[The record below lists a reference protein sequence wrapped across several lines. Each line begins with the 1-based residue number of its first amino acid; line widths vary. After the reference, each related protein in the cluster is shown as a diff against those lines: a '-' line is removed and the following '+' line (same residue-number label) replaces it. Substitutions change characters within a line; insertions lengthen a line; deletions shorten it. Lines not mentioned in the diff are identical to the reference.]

1 MVTVLKGGIN
11 QGKTTKI
18 LAIYNQKKSGDG
30 FVTRKVFEKGFFIGY
45 EIVRLSS
52 MERKP
57 FIFITGYEPNHWAE
71 DFRYG
76 PFTFS
81 KEAIAFAESMIDEI
95 LKSGTGPVYIDEIG
109 PVELQ
114 GKGFYKLFK
123 MALKSGRNLFVTI
136 REAYIDDV
144 LRLFKINDY
153 QIIDIKELQFEE
165 KTNGGNQ
172 TLIKGA

>member
-18 LAIYNQKKSGDG
+18 LAIYNRKKSGDG

-52 MERKP
+52 MESKP
-57 FIFITGYEPNHWAE
+57 FIFKTGYEPGHWVE
-71 DFRYG
+71 DFKYG

-81 KEAIAFAESMIDEI
+81 KEAIVFAESIMDEI
-95 LKSGTGPVYIDEIG
+95 IKSGTDPIYIDEVG

-114 GKGFYKLFK
+114 GKGFHKSLK
-123 MALKSGRNLFVTI
+123 MALESGRNLFVTV
-136 REAYIDDV
+136 REACVDDV
-144 LRLFKINDY
+144 LKLFKINDY
-153 QIIDIKELQFEE
+153 EINQI
-165 KTNGGNQ
+165 
-172 TLIKGA
+172 